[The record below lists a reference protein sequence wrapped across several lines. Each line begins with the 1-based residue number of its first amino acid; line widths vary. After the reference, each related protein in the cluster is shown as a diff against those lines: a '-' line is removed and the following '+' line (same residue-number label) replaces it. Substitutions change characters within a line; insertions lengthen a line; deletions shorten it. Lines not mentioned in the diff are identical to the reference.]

1 MLEKRRFFMRHQFR
15 IQILAGIF
23 LCSSFL
29 AGCATTSSNG
39 AWWETGMISSYPRST
54 YLTASGFGS
63 SVDRAKSDAL
73 KNLSGIIRS
82 KVKSKSVSIRTE
94 SDSTQHFLRREH
106 LDVSTDAVL
115 KGVYFPKVKFD
126 SHQNGYYALA
136 VLNRKKAAQSLSS
149 DLSSLKLR
157 ILSKKTQMEGAPDPV
172 HQARL
177 LVRIIELEK
186 RAVKKSQ
193 ELSGLSDIHP
203 ILGFSIS
210 DDSEKLMN
218 LFSKDLTFE
227 VHITGDPSGTS
238 VLTDQITELLGEDG
252 FRPAT
257 GTPSILIQGDIHTGQ
272 VPAPPGS
279 PYVFIGFNSAIA
291 VVDVN
296 RRQTV
301 QTLLKSGRDAG
312 NDLSQAERLLEGRLK
327 RSVSKPV
334 VRTVEDYILHPE
346 RLVH

>member
-1 MLEKRRFFMRHQFR
+1 ML
-15 IQILAGIF
+15 
-23 LCSSFL
+23 
-29 AGCATTSSNG
+29 
-39 AWWETGMISSYPRST
+39 SSYPRST

-63 SVDRAKSDAL
+63 SVDRAKADAM
-73 KNLSGIIRS
+73 KNLAGIIRS
-82 KVKSKSVSIRTE
+82 KVKSQFVSIRTE
-94 SDSTQHFLRREH
+94 SDTTQHFLRREH

-149 DLSSLKLR
+149 DLSSLRLR
-157 ILSKKTQMEGAPDPV
+157 ILSKKTQAEGAPDPV

-186 RAVKKSQ
+186 KAIKKEQ
-193 ELSGLSDIHP
+193 ELSGLSNMHP
-203 ILGFSIS
+203 ILGFSIG

-218 LFSKDLTFE
+218 LFSKYLTFA

-252 FRPAT
+252 FRPTT

-272 VPAPPGS
+272 VSSPPGS

-301 QTLLKSGRDAG
+301 RTILKSGRDAG
-312 NDLSQAERLLEGRLK
+312 NDLPQARRLLEGRLK
-327 RSVSKPV
+327 KSVSKPV

-346 RLVH
+346 RLVQ

>member
-1 MLEKRRFFMRHQFR
+1 MIHHFR
-15 IQILAGIF
+15 VKVLSAVF

-29 AGCATTSSNG
+29 AGCATSSSNG
-39 AWWETGMISSYPRST
+39 AWWETGMSSSYPRST

-63 SVDRAKSDAL
+63 SVDRAKSDAM

-82 KVKSKSVSIRTE
+82 KVRSQSVSIRTE
-94 SDSTQHFLRREH
+94 SSTTQHFLRKEH
-106 LDVSTDAVL
+106 LDVSTNAVL
-115 KGVYFPKVKFD
+115 KGVYFPKVQFD

-136 VLNRKKAAQSLSS
+136 VLNRKKAAEALSS
-149 DLSSLKLR
+149 ELSSLRLR

-186 RAVKKSQ
+186 KATKKAQ
-193 ELSGLSDIHP
+193 ELSGLSNTHP
-203 ILGFSIS
+203 ILGFSIG

-218 LFSKDLTFE
+218 LFSKYLTFA
-227 VHITGDPSGTS
+227 VHITGDPSGAS
-238 VLTDQITELLGEDG
+238 ILTGQITELLGEDG
-252 FRPAT
+252 FRPST

-272 VPAPPGS
+272 VPSPPDS
-279 PYVFIGFNSAIA
+279 PYTFIGFNSAIA

-301 QTLLKSGRDAG
+301 QEILKSGRDAG
-312 NDLSQAERLLEGRLK
+312 NDLPQAQRLLEGRLK
-327 RSVSKPV
+327 QSISKPV
-334 VRTVEDYILHPE
+334 VNTVEDYILHPD